1 MTTKTRPRRQ
11 ATRAKA
17 GVDVEQ
23 KWTAEELTELAE
35 LDAASTLLPDDAPR
49 ALLSIRLSVLTED
62 TTSPARQELDLRRHA
77 VRAGIRVT
85 GVARDLNVSA
95 TKKSPFERKELG
107 DWLKNRIP
115 EFDLILFW
123 KLDRFIRRITDLHE
137 AITWC
142 QKYDKNLVSLND
154 TLDLDSPMAQAMVT
168 FIAAVAE
175 IEAANTKVRV
185 TSLWEHTKGGDEWRV
200 GKPTYGYYV
209 EKVDG
214 KNKLVQYPD
223 EAKVLRYMYRAAL
236 RGVPANRIALI
247 LNRAK
252 VPTYSN
258 GTWNNQQ
265 ILRNLR
271 NPAIK
276 GVRTEGGTKSAAYR
290 SKPVLDKNGQEIM
303 VTDEPIL
310 TAEEFDKV
318 GEALDTR
325 KKNKRHHEKNRNPTR
340 FLGVMKHRDCG
351 NNINETNNFKKLS
364 SGEDKE
370 YRYLRCPKC
379 RRPGFI
385 IPQPDQMYSWI
396 AGEVIKSIGD
406 HDVVYREYS
415 KGEESRKERKRIQDS
430 ISYYM
435 TGLEPGGRYDREGF
449 VKERAQETLDN
460 LITELDKIDPES
472 TKDRWIYVRSGQTY
486 VEHWQSG
493 GVEAMEHDL
502 LRAGITFDIWKE
514 GGEVLTDMKIPD
526 DLLERLIR
534 TTDMN

>member
-276 GVRTEGGTKSAAYR
+276 G
-290 SKPVLDKNGQEIM
+290 
-303 VTDEPIL
+303 
-310 TAEEFDKV
+310 F
-318 GEALDTR
+318 AL
-325 KKNKRHHEKNRNPTR
+325 
-340 FLGVMKHRDCG
+340 
-351 NNINETNNFKKLS
+351 
-364 SGEDKE
+364 
-370 YRYLRCPKC
+370 
-379 RRPGFI
+379 
-385 IPQPDQMYSWI
+385 
-396 AGEVIKSIGD
+396 
-406 HDVVYREYS
+406 
-415 KGEESRKERKRIQDS
+415 
-430 ISYYM
+430 
-435 TGLEPGGRYDREGF
+435 REGPNQPHTALSPF
-449 VKERAQETLDN
+449 STRT
-460 LITELDKIDPES
+460 DK
-472 TKDRWIYVRSGQTY
+472 RS
-486 VEHWQSG
+486 W
-493 GVEAMEHDL
+493 
-502 LRAGITFDIWKE
+502 
-514 GGEVLTDMKIPD
+514 
-526 DLLERLIR
+526 
-534 TTDMN
+534 